1 MGKKE
6 KTKKRR
12 SPACKLLWL
21 YIWNVGEWLCF
32 YGTGHLWI
40 GDPGILRHLI
50 GSHLCSVPPL
60 QAAEQKSHQA
70 AAVRGKPLLTADLL
84 SSARLSTGPVWTTIP
99 TPSLQLRRADTV
111 CVRQWRGGD
120 LGWGVEGGEVGGG
133 CRFLC
138 YCLVLKGRS
147 QLSILRLRG
156 EKAPYREVRYP
167 LRNRN
172 YCAFYPLPGHTF
184 RCAFRPFL
192 LVFFT
197 CGVRGGGGEYEYVGW
212 HATPCNSILML
223 RTNPH

>member
-1 MGKKE
+1 MFF
-6 KTKKRR
+6 
-12 SPACKLLWL
+12 CFF
-21 YIWNVGEWLCF
+21 F

-40 GDPGILRHLI
+40 GDPGILRHVI

-60 QAAEQKSHQA
+60 QAAAQKSHQA
-70 AAVRGKPLLTADLL
+70 AAVRGKAFLTADLL

-99 TPSLQLRRADTV
+99 TPLCSSVGRTRFVWGSEEEATWVGSGGRWVWVWGADFCATV
-111 CVRQWRGGD
+111 WSSR
-120 LGWGVEGGEVGGG
+120 
-133 CRFLC
+133 
-138 YCLVLKGRS
+138 GRS

-156 EKAPYREVRYP
+156 EKAPCREVRYP

-197 CGVRGGGGEYEYVGW
+197 RGRVGYVEVEV
-212 HATPCNSILML
+212 N
-223 RTNPH
+223 TNT